1 MTPDL
6 LTGAL
11 AVDGEIVARNTDS
24 GLVIARSL
32 EIAATRTARRRGL
45 MGRPSLPAGRAL
57 WIVPSRGVHTC
68 GMRFAIDVVALD
80 ARGVVVDVVT
90 DLRPWRLRLPRPGTL
105 GVLELPAG
113 AVRESRTR
121 LGHRILF
128 EQGETA
134 ARHHEDHEDHEE
146 HEGHEGSLSS
156 VAERNP

>member
-6 LTGAL
+6 LAGVSPGDTGFF
-11 AVDGEIVARNTDS
+11 VRNTDS
-24 GLVIARSL
+24 GLLIAQSL

-45 MGRPSLPAGRAL
+45 MGRERLAPGDAL

-113 AVRESRTR
+113 TVRMSRTR
-121 LGHRILF
+121 LGHRISF
-128 EQGETA
+128 ERADVA
-134 ARHHEDHEDHEE
+134 ARGDARRA
-146 HEGHEGSLSS
+146 S
-156 VAERNP
+156 